1 MSIDF
6 PMQVTIQ
13 GRVGRTLRT
22 TLGNGGAAVTVT
34 TQNGPLTLRRPGA

>member
-6 PMQVTIQ
+6 PLQVTIQ

-22 TLGNGGAAVTVT
+22 TLGDGGPPIRVT
-34 TQNGPLTLRRPGA
+34 TRNGPLTLRRPG